1 MQCESALISIKA
13 NKNIELTIPFVQ
25 LPNHVCFQT
34 TNYDA
39 NIIKKSLIIHE
50 ENTKKNHKRV
60 VSVYV
65 IQIHVDLHKL

>member
-1 MQCESALISIKA
+1 MFTHCESAQISIKA

-39 NIIKKSLIIHE
+39 NI
-50 ENTKKNHKRV
+50 NAV
-60 VSVYV
+60 
-65 IQIHVDLHKL
+65 